1 MLSESDKEF
10 IQTNHEKDIDW
21 LVEQTK
27 RSKKDI
33 ESYLSGYV
41 KKNALANRVRN
52 QVSSKKGTA
61 IMTGTVSSIT
71 DEIKKNRTNTDAEHI
86 HKIRP
91 E

>member
-33 ESYLSGYV
+33 EAYLSGYV

-61 IMTGTVSSIT
+61 IMTGTVSNIT